1 MAFSQI
7 LMQVNFSLDSFLAQ
21 VDEVTRSIML
31 EISNAMAFPPSSIH
45 FLLSGKKLRSRFVY
59 HSANIT
65 SYDAKVQLGV
75 LLELIHSASL
85 VHDDIVDESTLRRGF
100 STLQQQ
106 FLTKK
111 AINTGY
117 KMFSLI
123 FSLCDSLSPHWRNC
137 FYLTLQQMCLG
148 EIWELEDINNSTRSI
163 SQYKKSVIYKTA
175 SLFALSCGLE
185 EADLWNSESANF
197 GLHYGFAFQLYDD
210 LLDIYSNQQKTG
222 KTSKKDASLGILTLP
237 EMLYSTYNSRDKAIK
252 KSTAIGL
259 SYLNKAENYSD
270 NPAWIS
276 EAKKLAKRYLD
287 L

>member
-1 MAFSQI
+1 MI
-7 LMQVNFSLDSFLAQ
+7 
-21 VDEVTRSIML
+21 
-31 EISNAMAFPPSSIH
+31 EISNTMSFPPSSIH

-59 HSANIT
+59 HSANVT
-65 SYDAKVQLGV
+65 SFDDKVKLGI

-117 KMFSLI
+117 KMFGLI
-123 FSLCDSLSPHWRNC
+123 FSLCDSLTPNWRKN
-137 FYLTLQQMCLG
+137 FYLTLNHMCLG
-148 EIWELEDINNSTRSI
+148 EIWELEDINNSKRSI
-163 SQYKKSVIYKTA
+163 SQYKKSILYKTA
-175 SLFALSCGLE
+175 SLFALCCGLE
-185 EADLWNSESANF
+185 DSDQWNSKHANF

-210 LLDIYSNQQKTG
+210 LLDIYSSQQKTG
-222 KTSKKDASLGILTLP
+222 KTSKKDVSLGILTLP
-237 EMLYSTYNSRDKAIK
+237 EMLYFNYNSRDKAIK
-252 KSTAIGL
+252 KCTLIGL
-259 SYLNKAENYSD
+259 SYLKKAESYND

-276 EAKKLAKRYLD
+276 EAEKLAKRYLD